1 MVLEKSNSSSKERWS
16 LMYTLLL
23 LVDLEKEAIWYPA
36 ILDTHILDI
45 AQVLDYE
52 DLHDAIMVGHSYSGL
67 VISGAAEQMAK
78 RIKRLVYL
86 DGYIPEDGKT
96 AFDLI
101 TWFKRCV
108 QEKILEWTGKDWL
121 VQSYDPTVWGVTTAD
136 DIAWMNSRLSPMPW
150 HTHDQPLRINN
161 PEAKKIPR
169 SYICC
174 TEFKDFHFI
183 AQKQS
188 YN

>member
-67 VISGAAEQMAK
+67 VISDAAEQMAK
-78 RIKRLVYL
+78 RI
-86 DGYIPEDGKT
+86 
-96 AFDLI
+96 
-101 TWFKRCV
+101 
-108 QEKILEWTGKDWL
+108 
-121 VQSYDPTVWGVTTAD
+121 
-136 DIAWMNSRLSPMPW
+136 
-150 HTHDQPLRINN
+150 
-161 PEAKKIPR
+161 
-169 SYICC
+169 
-174 TEFKDFHFI
+174 
-183 AQKQS
+183 
-188 YN
+188 

>member
-1 MVLEKSNSSSKERWS
+1 
-16 LMYTLLL
+16 
-23 LVDLEKEAIWYPA
+23 VDLEKEAIWYPA

-67 VISGAAEQMAK
+67 VISGASEQMAK

-108 QEKILEWTGKDWL
+108 QEKILEWTRQRL
-121 VQSYDPTVWGVTTAD
+121 ACTILRSYSLGSYYRRLH
-136 DIAWMNSRLSPMPW
+136 AWMNSRLSPMPW
-150 HTHDQPLRINN
+150 HTHDQPIRINN
-161 PEAKKIPR
+161 PEAKKIRR